1 MKKVVVIRPNGF
13 CGNKKGFGVRRSIFL
28 AQKTAKR
35 FPGKTYLLG
44 EIVHN
49 QHLVDRLE
57 KEYRLKTVQRLEDIP
72 QGSTVIIRAHGADP
86 SVYKRAGKMGLN
98 LVDATC
104 PLVARVHQEVRRLTN
119 QGKKILYLASD
130 KNHDEAVAVAGEAPG
145 KIKLITINE
154 LDKIKI
160 DNPQKTVVLT
170 QTTLSIL
177 ETEESLKKL
186 KQKYPATVIKPHIC
200 LATTK
205 RQKAVIQAAK
215 KHGLVVIVGS
225 PTSSNSNR
233 LREVAEAA
241 GAKAF
246 IVDRVDELD
255 PKWFS
260 ETQTVA
266 VGSGAST
273 PDWILDEVVVRI
285 KGF

>member
-13 CGNKKGFGVRRSIFL
+13 CGNERGFGVRRSIFL

-57 KEYRLKTVQRLEDIP
+57 KEYGLKTVQRLEGIP
-72 QGSTVIIRAHGADP
+72 QGSMMIIRAHGADP
-86 SVYKRAGKMGLN
+86 LVYKRAEKMGLN
-98 LVDATC
+98 LIDATC
-104 PLVARVHQEVRRLTN
+104 PLVAQVHQEVRRLIN
-119 QGKKILYLASD
+119 QGQKILYLASD
-130 KNHDEAVAVAGEAPG
+130 KNHDEAIGVAGEAPR
-145 KIKLITINE
+145 KIKLITIKE

-160 DNPQKTVVLT
+160 DHPQQTVVLT

-177 ETEESLKKL
+177 ETKESLKKL
-186 KQKYPATVIKPHIC
+186 RQRYPGIVIKPHIC

-205 RQKAVIQAAK
+205 RQKAVIQAARK
-215 KHGLVVIVGS
+215 YGLVVVVGS

-233 LREVAEAA
+233 LKEVAEAV

-246 IVDRVDELD
+246 IVDKADELD

-260 ETQTVA
+260 ETKTIA

-273 PDWILDEVVVRI
+273 PDWILDEVVARI
-285 KGF
+285 RGF